1 MEKQELIAVQEFC
14 THHRI
19 EISFVHA
26 LVASGLV
33 EIVTLENTGYVS
45 RDQLP
50 ELERLVRFHYDMD
63 INLEGI
69 EAIHHLLEQIKA
81 MQGELKVLK
90 RRLRIYE
97 R

>member
-1 MEKQELIAVQEFC
+1 MENQELIAVHEFC
-14 THHRI
+14 AYHRV
-19 EISFVHA
+19 EVSFVQA

-33 EIVTLENTGYVS
+33 EIVTMENEGYVD
-45 RDQLP
+45 RDRLP

-69 EAIHHLLEQIKA
+69 EAIHHLLEQIKT
-81 MQGELKVLK
+81 MQEELKTLK

>member
-1 MEKQELIAVQEFC
+1 MEKQELIAVHEFC
-14 THHRI
+14 THHRV
-19 EISFVHA
+19 EVSFVQA
-26 LVASGLV
+26 LVSSGLV
-33 EIVTLENTGYVS
+33 EIVTLENTGYVN

-50 ELERLVRFHYDMD
+50 QLERLVRFHYDMD
-63 INLEGI
+63 INVEGI

-81 MQGELKVLK
+81 MQGELKTLK